1 MASLPVRTDRS
12 LRVPSLNALRT
23 FESAGRLKNFT
34 AAAKELHVTTGA
46 VSRQMQALEKHLGEE
61 LFIRGH
67 RELTLTKK
75 GEEYLASVAE
85 AFLELRSATERIFG
99 AQSAGPL
106 RVSSSMTFVLRW
118 LTPRM
123 LELHKNDPDTRLQI
137 TTSIDPIDFRTG
149 DVDAAIRHGPIAN
162 LNTATQILF
171 NPLLVP
177 VCSPALLADGQRWNG
192 IGQLNAHP
200 ILHSLAGPKMWG
212 TWLEAAGLSIADL
225 GETTF
230 LSSSTLTVEAAASGA
245 GVAIAHLQ
253 LIENDINSGRLVIPW
268 DFAVRDHF
276 PYYMIWSGLVE
287 TNPALLKF
295 RRWIAREAQATDRQM
310 FQLLKDHGINEVR
323 SIPR

>member
-1 MASLPVRTDRS
+1 M
-12 LRVPSLNALRT
+12 RVPSLNALRT
-23 FESAGRLKNFT
+23 FESAGRLRNFT

-61 LFIRGH
+61 LFVRGH

-75 GEEYLASVAE
+75 GEDYLATVAE

-99 AQSAGPL
+99 AHAAGPL
-106 RVSSSMTFVLRW
+106 RVSSSLSFVLRW

-123 LELHKNDPDTRLQI
+123 LELHRNDPDTRLQI
-137 TTSIDPIDFRTG
+137 TTSTDPIDFRTG
-149 DVDAAIRHGPIAN
+149 DLDAGIRHGPTGN
-162 LNTATQILF
+162 LNNATQILF

-177 VCSPALLADGQRWNG
+177 VCSPSLLPAGQRWSHLSE
-192 IGQLNAHP
+192 LNAHP

-212 TWLEAAGLSIADL
+212 TWLEGAGLSVAAL

-230 LSSSTLTVEAAASGA
+230 LSTSSLTVEAAAAGA

-253 LIENDINSGRLVIPW
+253 LVENDVISGRLVIPW
-268 DFAVRDHF
+268 DLAVRDHH
-276 PYYMIWSGLVE
+276 PYYLIWSSLID

-295 RRWIAREAQATDRQM
+295 RRWLAREAQATDRQM
-310 FQLLKDHGINEVR
+310 MQLLKDRQITEVR
-323 SIPR
+323 STSR